1 MSALSQK
8 SETPKSLINEDY
20 VPAPGRKQRIC
31 ALPYRSL

>member
-8 SETPKSLINEDY
+8 LEAPISLINEDY

-31 ALPYRSL
+31 VLPYRSL